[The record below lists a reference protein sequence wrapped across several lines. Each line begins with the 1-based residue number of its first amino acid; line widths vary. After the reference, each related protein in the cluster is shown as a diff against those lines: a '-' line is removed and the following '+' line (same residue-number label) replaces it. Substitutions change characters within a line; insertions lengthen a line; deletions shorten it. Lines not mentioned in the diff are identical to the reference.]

1 MTTQSSEQLPHA
13 TAKSL
18 RVLGKIREGA
28 DDFQV
33 DEIPAYA
40 PEGRG
45 DHLFVRFEK
54 TDLSTPE
61 AVRRIAEALGVRA
74 DQAGFAGLKDKRAV
88 TTQWA
93 SFLGASPERASAL
106 TLPGITVREVARH
119 PHKLR
124 TGHLRANRFR
134 LRIRGVQA
142 GADAIAREV
151 LDPLAR
157 HGSPNYYG
165 EQRFGGDG
173 QNLARARAWIIERG
187 PAPRARFDRKLLA
200 SVWQAELFNA
210 WLAARLRDGTWRSA
224 IHGDLMR
231 KEDTGGLFTAE
242 DAREAAER
250 AERFEISAT
259 GPMFGADMR
268 WPNHEARAREEALL
282 AGAGLTQDRLR
293 ELRNIAPGT
302 RRVARVRPED
312 VRVELESSDCLRL
325 ELTLPKGAYATVV
338 LRELMKPDAA
348 SEAPDAHAPD
358 AVIPDLD

>member
-1 MTTQSSEQLPHA
+1 MTTLSSEQLPHA

-28 DDFQV
+28 EDFQV

-45 DHLFVRFEK
+45 DHLFVHFKK
-54 TDLSTPE
+54 TELSTPE
-61 AVRRIAEALGVRA
+61 AVKKIAEALAVDA
-74 DQAGFAGLKDKRAV
+74 DQAGFAGLKDKWAV

-93 SFLGASPERASAL
+93 SFFGASPEKAAAL
-106 TLPGITVREVARH
+106 AVPGIEVLHAERH

-134 LRIRGVQA
+134 LRIRGTQQ
-142 GADAIAREV
+142 GAEVVARQV
-151 LDPLAR
+151 LDELVL

-165 EQRFGGDG
+165 EQRFGSAG
-173 QNLARARAWIIERG
+173 QNLERAHAWIVAGGR
-187 PAPRARFDRKLLA
+187 APRSRFDRKLLA
-200 SVWQAELFNA
+200 SVWQSQLFNT

-224 IHGDLMR
+224 VHGDLMR

-242 DAREAAER
+242 DANEAQAR

-268 WPNHEARAREEALL
+268 WPTQAALAQEEALL
-282 AGAGLTQDRLR
+282 EASGFPKERLR
-293 ELRNIAPGT
+293 ELRNVAPGT
-302 RRVARVRPED
+302 RRVARIRPDD
-312 VRVELESSDCLRL
+312 VRIELEASDRLLL

-338 LRELMKPDAA
+338 LRELQKPDADDDV
-348 SEAPDAHAPD
+348 SPDAPE
-358 AVIPDLD
+358 LE

>member
-1 MTTQSSEQLPHA
+1 MTTLSSEQLPHA

-28 DDFQV
+28 EDFQV

-45 DHLFVRFEK
+45 DHLFVHFKK
-54 TDLSTPE
+54 TELSTPE
-61 AVRRIAEALGVRA
+61 AVKKIAEALAVDA
-74 DQAGFAGLKDKRAV
+74 DQAGFAGLKDKWAV

-93 SFLGASPERASAL
+93 SFFGASPEKAAAL
-106 TLPGITVREVARH
+106 AVPGIEVLHAERH

-134 LRIRGVQA
+134 LRIRGTQQ
-142 GADAIAREV
+142 GAEVVARQV
-151 LDPLAR
+151 LDELVL

-165 EQRFGGDG
+165 EQRFGSAG
-173 QNLARARAWIIERG
+173 QNLERAHAWIVAGGR
-187 PAPRARFDRKLLA
+187 APRSRFDRKLLA
-200 SVWQAELFNA
+200 SVWQSQLFNT

-224 IHGDLMR
+224 VHGDLMR

-242 DAREAAER
+242 DANEAQAR

-268 WPNHEARAREEALL
+268 WPTQAALAQEEALL
-282 AGAGLTQDRLR
+282 EASGFPKERLR
-293 ELRNIAPGT
+293 ELRNVAPGT
-302 RRVARVRPED
+302 RRVARIRPDD
-312 VRVELESSDCLRL
+312 VRIELEASDRLLL

-338 LRELMKPDAA
+338 LRELQKPDADDDA
-348 SEAPDAHAPD
+348 SPDAPE
-358 AVIPDLD
+358 LE

>member
-1 MTTQSSEQLPHA
+1 MTTLSSEQLPHA

-33 DEIPAYA
+33 EEIPAYA

-45 DHLFVRFEK
+45 DHLFVHFRK

-61 AVRRIAEALGVRA
+61 AVKKIAEALGVDA
-74 DQAGFAGLKDKRAV
+74 EQAGFAGLKDKRAI
-88 TTQWA
+88 TSQWA
-93 SFLGASPERASAL
+93 SFFGASPEQAAAL
-106 TLPGITVREVARH
+106 ALPGIEVLSAERH

-134 LRIRGVQA
+134 LRIRGTQECA
-142 GADAIAREV
+142 EAIAREV
-151 LDPLAR
+151 LEVLVRD
-157 HGSPNYYG
+157 GSPNYYG
-165 EQRFGGDG
+165 EQRFGSAG
-173 QNLARARAWIIERG
+173 QNLTRAHAWIVERG
-187 PAPRARFDRKLLA
+187 RPPRSRFDRKLLA
-200 SVWQAELFNA
+200 SVWQAQLFNT

-242 DAREAAER
+242 DALEAQAR
-250 AERFEISAT
+250 AERFEISPT

-268 WPNHEARAREEALL
+268 WPTQAALASEEALL
-282 AGAGLTQDRLR
+282 ATAGFDKARLR
-293 ELRNIAPGT
+293 ELRNVAPGT
-302 RRVARVRPED
+302 RRVARIRPAD
-312 VRVELESSDCLRL
+312 VSVQAESSDRLLL

-338 LRELMKPDAA
+338 LRELQKPEADPVEEP
-348 SEAPDAHAPD
+348 EAPD
-358 AVIPDLD
+358 LD